1 MARIPLVTA
10 TQDARSGRSTG
21 GIGGRLA
28 SASAFG
34 GDIAGGL
41 SDLASG
47 IDQVGAGLDAQNKK
61 RQRET
66 VANKVAQADFT
77 RRELELRN
85 EVGPDAA
92 GYQERTLEEYEAFV
106 DEQAEGIEDDTARQE
121 FKRTMMANRN
131 SVSSR
136 AAQYEVGTRAE
147 YSKDQA
153 NQSITTLQN
162 QIRTSP
168 DQYDTLVAQGDAVLD
183 TRDDLPAS
191 ARSAMKQ
198 AWRSQAAG
206 ARFEA
211 QLGSAATVDDVDAIA
226 ADLTTG
232 DKWKGEMSAASYEAT
247 MARIG
252 AVRNAI
258 NTKADADARA
268 AVETLEARAQDVTSF
283 IDPAE
288 LSAVQQV
295 VNKSTN
301 PVTAARLGRIVRDQ
315 QIIETTRRATPAQQ
329 RQAIMTGKQ
338 PSLPPR
344 VNSAVMATSSTT
356 GISQS
361 YLAATVSREYGQYLA
376 GDPDQIDYG
385 RGNAAGDSSAT
396 GIGQII
402 DGTADRVFRSAA
414 FQAASGID
422 TSRMSQQQ
430 IRDLRKNPEAAMF
443 AVATLAKES
452 DSVVRAVTGRPATD
466 AELYMGHFLGAGGLH
481 TLMRGM
487 QENPNQ
493 DAVAKFP
500 KAAASNP
507 TVYKNK
513 DGSSKT
519 LQELYN
525 ELGRTFPVTDTYIEY
540 GDNQTRTKVLEDTER
555 RLADDPMAFA
565 YSVQTATQSNVFQPG
580 GMAARGEEARSVASY
595 YSIPAD
601 QMKPFTKDE
610 AQSITAQ
617 LQSSSADEA
626 LQIVMSV
633 QALGGDMAKA
643 GMSQIGE
650 DGNVYAYAGGMAM
663 ETGQATVAS
672 DVVRG
677 QKRIE
682 ENPAIADQI
691 GATREELGTAFTQAT
706 GAALYDAAPAQRQAI
721 QDAALAHYI
730 ETQVARGKAGSF
742 DGRAYEAS
750 IQAVMGGAEGSPA
763 VDTVNGEPVALPR
776 GVTGDQVETALQR
789 MTLSDWT
796 SLSVTGQPPR
806 YQDGT
811 VADPQDLADEAVLR
825 AIGGGQ
831 YRVGMADGTYLTTG
845 RPGTNGRVEAY
856 IMSLDA
862 NAVRKITDR
871 QMFGPDV
878 PSGGVPAQ
886 PGSDVTDALP
896 TGGTFGEGNM
906 QAQQDID
913 RALSDGILSDAEFN
927 ALRTKYGAA
936 IESMIE

>member
-1 MARIPLVTA
+1 MARIPLVTS
-10 TQDARSGRSTG
+10 TEDARSGRSTG
-21 GIGGRLA
+21 SIGGRMA
-28 SASAFG
+28 SAAAFG

-85 EVGPDAA
+85 EVGPDGA

-106 DEQAEGIEDDTARQE
+106 EDQAEGIEDDTARQE
-121 FKRTMMANRN
+121 FRRTMLANRN

-136 AAQYEVGTRAE
+136 AAQYEMGTAAE

-168 DQYDTLVAQGDAVLD
+168 DQYDALVAQGDAVLD

-211 QLGSAATVDDVDAIA
+211 QLGGASTVDDVDAIA

-247 MARIG
+247 MTRIG

-268 AVETLEARAQDVTSF
+268 AIETLEARAQDVTSF

-295 VNKSTN
+295 VNKSSN

-315 QIIETTRRATPAQQ
+315 QIIETSRRATPAQQ
-329 RQAIMTGKQ
+329 RQAIMAGKQ

-344 VNSAVMATSSTT
+344 VNSAVMATSSTM

-361 YLAATVSREYGQYLA
+361 YLAATVSREYGQYLT

-385 RGNAAGDSSAT
+385 RGNAAGASSAT
-396 GIGQII
+396 GIGQIL
-402 DGTADRVFRSAA
+402 DGTADTVFRSAA

-430 IRDLRKNPEAAMF
+430 VRDLRKNPEAAMF

-452 DSVVRAVTGRPATD
+452 DSVVRAVTGRPASD

-481 TLMRGM
+481 TLMRGL
-487 QENPNQ
+487 QDDPNQ
-493 DAVAKFP
+493 DAVSKFP
-500 KAAASNP
+500 KAAAANP
-507 TVYKNK
+507 TVYKNA

-540 GDNQTRTKVLEDTER
+540 GDNSTRQKVLDDTER

-565 YSVQTATQSNVFQPG
+565 YSVQTATQSDVFQPG

-610 AQSITAQ
+610 AQAITAQ

-626 LQIVMSV
+626 LQVVMSV

-643 GMSQIGE
+643 GMAQIGE

-663 ETGQATVAS
+663 ETGQASVAS

-682 ENPAIADQI
+682 QNPAIADQI
-691 GATREELGTAFTQAT
+691 GATREELGTAFNTAT

-721 QDAALAHYI
+721 QDAALAHYV
-730 ETQVARGKAGSF
+730 ETNTARGKAF
-742 DGRAYEAS
+742 DPRAYEAS

-796 SLSVTGQPPR
+796 ALSITGQPPR

-831 YRVGMADGTYLTTG
+831 YRVGMADGSYLTTG
-845 RPGTNGRVEAY
+845 RPGSNGRVEAY
-856 IMSLDA
+856 VMSLDA
-862 NAVRKITDR
+862 NAVRSITDR

-878 PSGGVPAQ
+878 PRGGVPPQ
-886 PGSDVTDALP
+886 PGSEATDAMP
-896 TGGTFGEGNM
+896 TDGTFGEGNM